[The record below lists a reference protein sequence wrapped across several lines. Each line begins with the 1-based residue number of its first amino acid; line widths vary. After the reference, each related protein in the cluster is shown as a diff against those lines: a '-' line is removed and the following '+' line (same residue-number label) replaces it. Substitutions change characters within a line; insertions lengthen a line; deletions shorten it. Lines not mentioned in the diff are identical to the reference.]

1 MTKEELIAKMANSAG
16 ITKVAATVALEAFT
30 GAVTTS
36 LKKGKTRDIG
46 ELRDLH
52 DFKTQGQD
60 GTQSTYRRS
69 LEDSCRPHSQV
80 FGRQRTQSSGQVDP
94 C

>member
-36 LKKGKTRDIG
+36 LKKGKRVTLVNFGTFTISKRKARMGRNPRTG
-46 ELRDLH
+46 EA
-52 DFKTQGQD
+52 
-60 GTQSTYRRS
+60 
-69 LEDSCRPHSQV
+69 CRPHSQV